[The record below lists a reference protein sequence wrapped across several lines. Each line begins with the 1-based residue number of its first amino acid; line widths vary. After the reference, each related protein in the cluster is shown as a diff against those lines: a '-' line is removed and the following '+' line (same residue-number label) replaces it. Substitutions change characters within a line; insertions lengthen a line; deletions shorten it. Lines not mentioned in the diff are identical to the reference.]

1 MTNLK
6 AIRALVQCARSAN
19 RMAMHYTSMHLRA
32 RAQMWR
38 ACRTQHMATAR
49 RLKQDAKQ

>member
-6 AIRALVQCARSAN
+6 AIRILIRCARSAN
-19 RMAMHYTSMHLRA
+19 HMAMHYTGMHMRA

-49 RLKQDAKQ
+49 RLKQDAQQ